1 MLFHGAKDYPVFVF
15 VFFFYVTVL
24 CVSVARIRDGAGG
37 RVIALSAE
45 IMSLEAGAFFFFWGT
60 SSTERRLGT
69 VQRIVFDHVKG
80 KIHCQS
86 ISALSCSIHRQL

>member
-1 MLFHGAKDYPVFVF
+1 MF
-15 VFFFYVTVL
+15 
-24 CVSVARIRDGAGG
+24 CVSVAGIRDGAGG

-45 IMSLEAGAFFFFWGT
+45 IMSLEAGAFFFGT

-69 VQRIVFDHVKG
+69 VQRNVFDHVKG

-86 ISALSCSIHRQL
+86 ISALSRLKHRQL